1 MDHVFTDAVGTE
13 WKQLAPVSG
22 YYPIYRWRDGS
33 GDAMFGYSRYSTDV
47 NPSTNTHYH
56 VFFST
61 YYNRPWYQIK
71 CNTHHGDVLNQ
82 EHECRVENGPFDQG
96 KKTPTEWAQFFANGL
111 AECYS
116 GSLRIGGK
124 KGKRSLKNRSRKNK
138 CSATQRKKK
147 HTTKRRRMNRNS

>member
-1 MDHVFTDAVGTE
+1 MDRSFTGAVGTE
-13 WKQLAPVSG
+13 WRVSAPVSG
-22 YYPIYRWRDGS
+22 YYPIYLWRDEY
-33 GDAMFGYSRYSTDV
+33 GDAMFGYSRNPTGV
-47 NPSTNTHYH
+47 NPNSNTHYH
-56 VFFST
+56 VFFSA

-71 CNTHHGDVLNQ
+71 CNTHHGNALNSN
-82 EHECRVENGPFDQG
+82 HVCRVDNGPFDRTQ
-96 KKTPTEWAQFFANGL
+96 KTPTEWAQFFANGL